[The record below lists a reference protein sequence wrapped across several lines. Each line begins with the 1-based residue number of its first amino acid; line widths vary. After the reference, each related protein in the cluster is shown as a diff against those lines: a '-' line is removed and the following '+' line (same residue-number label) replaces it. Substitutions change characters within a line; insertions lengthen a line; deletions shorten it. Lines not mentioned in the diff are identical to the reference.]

1 MLDSLVHLLG
11 QVPGRAFPD
20 ERRVPQ
26 LARQH
31 GRCCSRRVVQV
42 LALIELFRARTRVE
56 LQKFMNLRI
65 GRFLQWYWNM
75 QAHSGLPGVAITCW
89 GGQWVRLIMK
99 AAFQLS
105 CPYFVSDFMAF
116 FVRYTL
122 ADIHQCLLKLHQQ
135 HVAAEEYPQQ
145 AMRWEIG
152 VENHWWKPRSLS
164 REKYK
169 DAKHHGVSDIQPAV
183 VASAPISSV

>member
-42 LALIELFRARTRVE
+42 LALIELLRARTRVE

-65 GRFLQWYWNM
+65 GRFLQ
-75 QAHSGLPGVAITCW
+75 
-89 GGQWVRLIMK
+89 
-99 AAFQLS
+99 
-105 CPYFVSDFMAF
+105 
-116 FVRYTL
+116 
-122 ADIHQCLLKLHQQ
+122 
-135 HVAAEEYPQQ
+135 
-145 AMRWEIG
+145 
-152 VENHWWKPRSLS
+152 
-164 REKYK
+164 
-169 DAKHHGVSDIQPAV
+169 
-183 VASAPISSV
+183 

>member
-31 GRCCSRRVVQV
+31 GRCCSCRIVQV
-42 LALIELFRARTRVE
+42 FASIELLRARTRVE
-56 LQKFMNLRI
+56 LQKK
-65 GRFLQWYWNM
+65 
-75 QAHSGLPGVAITCW
+75 
-89 GGQWVRLIMK
+89 MK
-99 AAFQLS
+99 ARNLAFAMILKRSGTLWATRRGHHVSRRVVGKIVHDTSLSVVQLS
-105 CPYFVSDFMAF
+105 FCIGCHVRF

-145 AMRWEIG
+145 AMR
-152 VENHWWKPRSLS
+152 
-164 REKYK
+164 
-169 DAKHHGVSDIQPAV
+169 
-183 VASAPISSV
+183 